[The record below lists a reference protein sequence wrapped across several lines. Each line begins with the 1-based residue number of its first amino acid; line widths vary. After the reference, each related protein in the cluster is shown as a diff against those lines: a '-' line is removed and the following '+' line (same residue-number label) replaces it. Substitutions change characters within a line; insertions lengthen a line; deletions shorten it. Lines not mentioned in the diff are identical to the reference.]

1 MSSIAPIQSSVTT
14 TASTTESAPVTGTQT
29 GAAGAEGGLPL
40 YLKLD
45 GSNASAAAVLGIRL
59 PGDDGDIAAL
69 IGEASL
75 NLEKSIDQSRKNR
88 IIAGTAGLAAALS
101 QSNLQAVYDEWR
113 NRQSTL
119 NDGKST
125 QSTIDGRLEPLQS
138 TLDARNATIDG
149 YRGDISDLQNAL
161 KDPNLTPSERTALE
175 TQLASAKDGLSSA
188 LAARRQTDIAIAN
201 LRIDGLGMQIDD
213 LQAQLSRAEPGSSEA
228 SSIQDQIDA
237 LTSEKQQAEGALAGF
252 LSGPQD
258 DATLTAFSQSNLAA
272 LQADIA
278 ALAVRVGG
286 YQKAFDDQ
294 SALLDQTTGLT
305 IAAAARAMSEFNSQQ
320 EADGTQDALRDSAI
334 DRAFQLI
341 AAQDRSVSATQ
352 ADIFR
357 VRDEHGQD
365 IADSADADRVSKAAA
380 DLVRLLGDLLA
391 TLSGLAD
398 TQLSS
403 AEIAAA
409 VTAGPGGTR
418 SRLDL

>member
-45 GSNASAAAVLGIRL
+45 GPNASAAAVLGIRL